1 MKAFQ
6 ELPERVYD
14 ASAPWDCCFLSSSA
28 FHSTFFDSSGL
39 FSFVFP
45 GSSWLILTPGSD
57 DLQWSA
63 WFCPHNKNRLELP
76 VLLIPCNPQTIPKQS
91 PNNHVVW
98 ICLIWGRLW
107 VIKFSDFSTTLCN
120 FRTTHTSPGCSTQC
134 ATLQT
139 SYSSP
144 SKKCCISLAVS
155 ILGAVVYSQPGPG
168 EILEAASVPIC
179 PFLEFASLH
188 CFQDQKPLTVRERQ
202 ESCDSLKFVKL
213 IYVSLPCLW
222 QQNQHWW
229 QHWRQRQRQSWCGP
243 SPLMAGEVTPL
254 RSWWPCPKNTRNKS
268 EPATNRHCWLILSY
282 NYWHWHILTYI
293 WL

>member
-14 ASAPWDCCFLSSSA
+14 ASAPWDCGFLSSSA

-57 DLQWSA
+57 NLQWSA

-76 VLLIPCNPQTIPKQS
+76 VLLIQCNLQTISKQS
-91 PNNHVVW
+91 PDNHVDW
-98 ICLIWGRLW
+98 MCLIWGRLW
-107 VIKFSDFSTTLCN
+107 VIKFSDFSTLCN
-120 FRTTHTSPGCSTQC
+120 FRTTHASPGCSTQC

-139 SYSSP
+139 SYGRP
-144 SKKCCISLAVS
+144 SKKYCISLAVS

-188 CFQDQKPLTVRERQ
+188 CLPLSTVSKIRNRLPWENDKNHVTAW
-202 ESCDSLKFVKL
+202 SLSSSYTSPCPACDNKTNIGDNTDDNDNGKVGAAR
-213 IYVSLPCLW
+213 LP
-222 QQNQHWW
+222 WW
-229 QHWRQRQRQSWCGP
+229 T
-243 SPLMAGEVTPL
+243 VTRL
-254 RSWWPCPKNTRNKS
+254 RSWWPCPKITRNKKW
-268 EPATNRHCWLILSY
+268 ARH
-282 NYWHWHILTYI
+282 
-293 WL
+293 

>member
-1 MKAFQ
+1 MVCMVLPAQQ
-6 ELPERVYD
+6 ESLV
-14 ASAPWDCCFLSSSA
+14 
-28 FHSTFFDSSGL
+28 
-39 FSFVFP
+39 
-45 GSSWLILTPGSD
+45 
-57 DLQWSA
+57 
-63 WFCPHNKNRLELP
+63 P

-144 SKKCCISLAVS
+144 SKKCRISLAVS

-222 QQNQHWW
+222 QQKPTLVTTLTTTTTAKLVRPVSLDGRWGN
-229 QHWRQRQRQSWCGP
+229 P
-243 SPLMAGEVTPL
+243 SQKLMALPQKYQEQK
-254 RSWWPCPKNTRNKS
+254 W
-268 EPATNRHCWLILSY
+268 ARH
-282 NYWHWHILTYI
+282 
-293 WL
+293 